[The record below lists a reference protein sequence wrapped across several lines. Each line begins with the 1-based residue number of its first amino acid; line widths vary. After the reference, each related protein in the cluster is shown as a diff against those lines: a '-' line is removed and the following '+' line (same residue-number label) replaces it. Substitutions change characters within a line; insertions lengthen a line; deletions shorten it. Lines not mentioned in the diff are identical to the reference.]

1 MQKVL
6 ISSRYDF
13 TNTQHYLII
22 GMAAA
27 SDAAL
32 QDLRIRRQENS
43 LLKIQKYEQV
53 ADKLING
60 GLSGK

>member
-1 MQKVL
+1 
-6 ISSRYDF
+6 
-13 TNTQHYLII
+13 
-22 GMAAA
+22 MAAA

-60 GLSGK
+60 GLSGKFEITTSGQI